1 MRAEIRLYSYL
12 YSQGTWHVINAQ
24 ERLEELAKIRNLDN
38 YVGEERGKTCC
49 VSYKNVCYISSYDY
63 WSLAPLSIQ
72 KGEIG
77 LISDWT

>member
-12 YSQGTWHVINAQ
+12 YSQGTCHVINAQ

-38 YVGEERGKTCC
+38 YVGEERGKTCY
-49 VSYKNVCYISSYDY
+49 VSYKNVYYISSYDY
-63 WSLAPLSIQ
+63 WSPAPLSIQ

-77 LISDWT
+77 LISDWR